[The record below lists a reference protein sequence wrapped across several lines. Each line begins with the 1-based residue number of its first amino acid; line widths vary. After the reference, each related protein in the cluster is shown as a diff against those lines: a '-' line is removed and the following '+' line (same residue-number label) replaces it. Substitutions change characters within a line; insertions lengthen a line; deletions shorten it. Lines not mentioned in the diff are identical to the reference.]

1 MKLDKNT
8 LIGGVMLLGG
18 AWLVWSGYK
27 KVF

>member
-18 AWLVWSGYK
+18 LYVAYMGYK
-27 KVF
+27 RVF